1 MANCTDT
8 EKKSWFDSPY
18 PWLGYLFIYFFPWVF
33 RAPTSTELIYTAFL
47 IPAFLVIYLVGTR
60 KKGADVLPFI
70 ASLIILTVI
79 GSPVMLTSNVF
90 AVYAAAMAGYIED
103 RRLAI
108 WTLVV
113 IVVIT
118 AGYGMFMGYG
128 IPFIGPAVFFMSM
141 TGGACIAGTQFRAK
155 NEALKASQ
163 EEVRAMAVQVER
175 ERIARDM
182 HDVLGHTLSLIS
194 VKSELA
200 GKLVDHDPVRAK
212 SEIEDIHSTAR
223 KALADVRATITGM
236 KSHTL
241 VSEIA
246 AARQALS
253 AADIS
258 LNFVNEQIE
267 LPSSLENAVA
277 MVIREA
283 VTNIVRHAGAERC
296 TVKITGQG
304 DDLLLSIEDDGCGK
318 IKKEGNGLKGMR
330 ERIEALGGY
339 LNIMSEE
346 GTRIEA
352 AIPLAEVRLS

>member
-1 MANCTDT
+1 MAPEQK
-8 EKKSWFDSPY
+8 EKTNWFDSPY
-18 PWLGYLFIYFFPWVF
+18 PWLGYLFIYFFPWLF
-33 RAPTSTELIYTAFL
+33 RAPTELELKYTAFL
-47 IPAFLVIYLVGTR
+47 IPAFLVVYLVGAWKR
-60 KKGADVLPFI
+60 GPEVLPYI
-70 ASLIILTVI
+70 ASLMLLTII
-79 GSPVMLTSNVF
+79 GSGVMPTSNVF
-90 AVYAAAMAGYIED
+90 AVYAAAMSGNIENK
-103 RRLAI
+103 RLSI
-108 WTLVV
+108 ITLAT
-113 IVVIT
+113 IIIIT
-118 AGYGMFMGYG
+118 AGYGFFMGYG
-128 IPFIGPAVFFMSM
+128 WSFIGPAVLFMTM
-141 TGGACIAGTQFRAK
+141 TGGACVASTQFKAK
-155 NEALKASQ
+155 NAALKASQ

-200 GKLVDHDPVRAK
+200 GKLVERDVERAK
-212 SEIEDIHSTAR
+212 KEIEDIHTTAR

-241 VSEIA
+241 VAEIA
-246 AARQALS
+246 SARQALS

-258 LNFVNEQIE
+258 LNFVNEQVE
-267 LPSSLENAVA
+267 LPDQLENAVA

-304 DDLLLSIEDDGCGK
+304 DDLILSIEDDGCGH
-318 IKKEGNGLKGMR
+318 IEKEGNGLKGMR

-339 LNIMSEE
+339 LKIISEK

-352 AIPLAEVRLS
+352 AIPIAEGNVL